1 MLGKHFPDSSSFN
14 HVSRKI
20 GNSPVF
26 GQMARYTEKVSPVT
40 DLALVYGTSG
50 FQMGFG
56 FVTVPMPQ
64 VSNQS

>member
-1 MLGKHFPDSSSFN
+1 MFHAVGDS
-14 HVSRKI
+14 
-20 GNSPVF
+20 PLY
-26 GQMARYTEKVSPVT
+26 GQMARYTGKVSPVT
-40 DLALVYGTSG
+40 DIALVYGTSG